1 MLKKKNIAMV
11 MAAATVATSV
21 APVFALKLDVADNK
35 VDEAT
40 LKSEVEKMLATKYSN
55 PKETGG
61 DGTIATD
68 ADEYKNSVYKI
79 KAGAKDIKNMNDL
92 EIEILTAKNDNSEL
106 RLTVIDK
113 GHKTENGR
121 IVAVESNKNLVYDSS
136 AVQDEKAELPADGA
150 IKLHSIIGT
159 VSTNATDGTRI
170 ITLANGDKIE
180 VGLGDY
186 ALDLNKPVDA
196 NGNII
201 DEDTTDF
208 SIAKKVV
215 GFKLQQGNKV
225 FEKDIPSLTKADL
238 VFNSATKEEKKF
250 DLSDLVVDVDPL
262 AVSGIYTQEG
272 KDLVEMLCKANAA
285 TNPANEIKVV
295 KNGKEYT
302 VKFVQVDDLKPI
314 KDSKDGGYEFDIE
327 YRIAEK
333 GKQLPSLTNVKITV
347 KSNAQKD
354 LKDFR
359 EALKVSNSSLDLKTT
374 KYDVI
379 AGSDRFETAV
389 EISKEGYRNNNDTT
403 TANKLNADAVVLV
416 GENAVVDGLASA
428 SLSAE
433 KNAPILLTKK
443 DVVPTSTMNE
453 IKRVIPKG
461 KTVYLVGGENTI
473 SKDVEAQLIKE
484 VNANIVRLAGDDR
497 YDTSL
502 KIAKE
507 LKTTVKNVYIVG
519 GEGLA
524 DAMSIA
530 AVAAQKNAP
539 APIIVSP
546 EAGLTQGAKDFLYA
560 NRNNVDFDV
569 DVVGGISKVSQKVI
583 KDVESNTKLVTVDR
597 VSGTD
602 RNDTN
607 ARVLNKYFADA
618 TGLDNIYVAK
628 DGDTQLVDALA
639 AAPLVGRTTNGAI
652 VLATNNLSDSQENVL
667 KVKSSTVASNKAVQI
682 GNGIA
687 STVMQKVLKSLGL

>member
-79 KAGAKDIKNMNDL
+79 KAGGKDIKNMNDL
-92 EIEILTAKNDNSEL
+92 EIAMLTSKNDNIEL

-121 IVAVESNKNLVYDSS
+121 IVAVESNKNLVYDSTS
-136 AVQDEKAELPADGA
+136 VQDEKVVLPTDGP
-150 IKLHSIIGT
+150 IKSSSIIGD
-159 VSTNATDGTRI
+159 VSTNSTDGTKI

-186 ALDLNKPVDA
+186 ALDLTKPVDA

-201 DEDTTDF
+201 DEDTTDL

-215 GFKLQQGNKV
+215 GFKLQQGDKV
-225 FEKDIPSLTKADL
+225 FEKDIPSLTKSDL

-262 AVSGIYTQEG
+262 AVSGTYTQEG

-302 VKFVQVDDLKPI
+302 VKFVEGDDLKPI

-359 EALKVSNSSLDLKTT
+359 EALKVSSSSLDLKTT

-379 AGSDRFETAV
+379 AGADRFETAV
-389 EISKEGYRNNNDTT
+389 EISKEEYRNNNDTT
-403 TANKLNADAVVLV
+403 TLNKSNADAVVLV

-433 KNAPILLTKK
+433 KDAPILLTKK

-507 LKTTVKNVYIVG
+507 LKTTVKDVYIVG

-530 AVAAQKNAP
+530 AVAAQKE

-560 NRNNVDFDV
+560 NRNNANFDV
-569 DVVGGISKVSQKVI
+569 DVVGGISKVSEKVV
-583 KDVESNTKLVTVDR
+583 KDIEANTKLVTVDR

-618 TGLDNIYVAK
+618 IGLDNVYVAK

-639 AAPLVGRTTNGAI
+639 AAPLAGKTANGAI
-652 VLATNNLSDSQENVL
+652 VLATNGLTKAQEDVL
-667 KVKSSTVASNKAVQI
+667 KVKTSTVADNKAIQI
-682 GNGIA
+682 GNGVA